1 MLYVYVTK
9 IEGRVNQNRKQDERY
24 YQTVV
29 GGWIKRNRVNERRKT
44 SKADGNGA

>member
-9 IEGRVNQNRKQDERY
+9 IEGGGGKSKPKQDERY

-29 GGWIKRNRVNERRKT
+29 GGWVDKKE
-44 SKADGNGA
+44 